1 MKAFLRGQRVYWGPV
16 DMYVGGG
23 EHVVLHLLFNSI
35 FPFLVLYDIGVVS
48 TKEPFQCLINQ
59 GIILGEGSEQ
69 QFEIDI
75 KREKGYEVKRMLG
88 DENCLFRAVAD
99 QVYGDSELYD
109 LVRQKC
115 INYMFPY
122 FGVLPPWFSGDYYT
136 AHYQTPR
143 QMMCLW
149 DKLQRRTRPQC
160 CNMR

>member
-1 MKAFLRGQRVYWGPV
+1 MLKVLGPF

-23 EHVVLHLLFNSI
+23 EHAVLHLLYARFWH
-35 FPFLVLYDIGVVS
+35 
-48 TKEPFQCLINQ
+48 K
-59 GIILGEGSEQ
+59 GSEQ

-75 KREKGYEVKRMLG
+75 KREKGYEVKRILG
-88 DENCLFRAVAD
+88 DGNCLFRAVAD
-99 QVYGDSELYD
+99 QVYGGSELYD

-115 INYMFPY
+115 IDYMF
-122 FGVLPPWFSGDYYT
+122 GCVEDYYT

-149 DKLQRRTRPQC
+149 DKLQRQTRPQC